1 MEATGLEGNIKHSA
15 CCVPASRRDERDI
28 LDHAKLVCEC
38 SQPLQTLSLKALC
51 KCMRECLTQVLTRM
65 VDRFTKSRLISLRA
79 SFKDKLCDTNSSDL
93 SVWSSFAPF
102 CICTAVP
109 NRLPVLAF
117 ADSKRSHC
125 KWIPSDSKPLLAWF
139 GGMPSAPIF
148 LCHPS
153 TKTGASLDGKSYT
166 AGIENTEPSPC
177 PSNFASRSI
186 DCVRFQV
193 KAHFSHHHHRIQVQL
208 A

>member
-1 MEATGLEGNIKHSA
+1 
-15 CCVPASRRDERDI
+15 
-28 LDHAKLVCEC
+28 
-38 SQPLQTLSLKALC
+38 
-51 KCMRECLTQVLTRM
+51 MRECLTQVLTRM

-166 AGIENTEPSPC
+166 AGIENTEPSPR

>member
-1 MEATGLEGNIKHSA
+1 MRRVSEGTLFWFLELKGFETVSNGFYH
-15 CCVPASRRDERDI
+15 VPCLPVRELLW
-28 LDHAKLVCEC
+28 LDDLLHAHP
-38 SQPLQTLSLKALC
+38 Q
-51 KCMRECLTQVLTRM
+51 
-65 VDRFTKSRLISLRA
+65 FGHI
-79 SFKDKLCDTNSSDL
+79 
-93 SVWSSFAPF
+93 WSSFAPF

-125 KWIPSDSKPLLAWF
+125 KWIPSDSKRLLAWF

-166 AGIENTEPSPC
+166 AGIENTEPWPC
-177 PSNFASRSI
+177 PSSFASRSI
-186 DCVRFQV
+186 NCVRFQV